1 MMKKILISLILLLI
15 YSCQSTESENSI
27 AIVIHGGAG
36 TILKENMTPELESA
50 YLDKLEEE
58 AAGLYPNRDDLIGKE
73 TSGLANLF
81 TVKTT

>member
-15 YSCQSTESENSI
+15 CSCQPTESESSI

-50 YLDKLEEE
+50 YLNKLEEV
-58 AAGLYPNRDDLIGKE
+58 LCQSNILQR
-73 TSGLANLF
+73 S
-81 TVKTT
+81 